1 MAKMTKAEL
10 GKKMVGLEDKLMD
23 LIPIEEQDAMKTKRS
38 KILDK
43 VSNFVAD
50 LEQNLKDNTL
60 AVIQALFDEGANCLA
75 VEAEVKK
82 AAKKAK
88 KAESEENAEEPKK
101 KVVKKS
107 AKKAED
113 EPKADKK
120 SAPKK
125 KVEPKAEPKAFEFPK
140 ELEVELDEDEKA
152 VYKMVSIKSLA
163 DIQEDDLIACEWTE
177 EELKEYDYDITGE
190 IKAPKKFD
198 KDIDVCT
205 VNGIGEKFVYAM
217 SAVTDKMYFFKE
229 SEVKKMDSNGMPW
242 RVYRPV
248 A

>member
-38 KILDK
+38 KVLDK

-60 AVIQALFDEGANCLA
+60 AVIQALFNEGVNCLA

-82 AAKKAK
+82 AVK
-88 KAESEENAEEPKK
+88 KAEK

-107 AKKAED
+107 AKKAE

-125 KVEPKAEPKAFEFPK
+125 KAEPKAEPKPFEFPK
-140 ELEVELDEDEKA
+140 ELEVEVDEDEKA

-217 SAVTDKMYFFKE
+217 SAVTDKMYYFKE

>member
-1 MAKMTKAEL
+1 MAKITKREM
-10 GKKMVGLEDKLMD
+10 GQKMVGLEDKLMD

-38 KILDK
+38 KVLDK
-43 VSNFVAD
+43 VSSFVAD
-50 LEQNLKDNTL
+50 LDKNLKDNTL
-60 AVIQALFDEGANCLA
+60 DFVQALFNEGANCLA
-75 VEAEVKK
+75 IEAEVKK
-82 AAKKAK
+82 AAKKSK
-88 KAESEENAEEPKK
+88 KESSEEVAEEPKK

-107 AKKAED
+107 A
-113 EPKADKK
+113 
-120 SAPKK
+120 SKK
-125 KVEPKAEPKAFEFPK
+125 KDEPKAEPKAFEFPE

-177 EELKEYDYDITGE
+177 EQLKEYDYDITGE

-217 SAVTDKMYFFKE
+217 SAVTDKMYYFKE

>member
-1 MAKMTKAEL
+1 MAKITKREM
-10 GKKMVGLEDKLMD
+10 GQKMVGLEDKLMD

-38 KILDK
+38 KVLDK
-43 VSNFVAD
+43 VSSFVAD
-50 LEQNLKDNTL
+50 LDKNLKDNTL
-60 AVIQALFDEGANCLA
+60 DFIQALFNEGANCLA
-75 VEAEVKK
+75 IEAEVKK
-82 AAKKAK
+82 AAKKSK
-88 KAESEENAEEPKK
+88 KESSEEVAEEPKK

-107 AKKAED
+107 A
-113 EPKADKK
+113 
-120 SAPKK
+120 SKK
-125 KVEPKAEPKAFEFPK
+125 KDEPKAEPKAFEFPE
-140 ELEVELDEDEKA
+140 ELEVELDDDEKA

-177 EELKEYDYDITGE
+177 EQLKEYDYDITGE

-198 KDIDVCT
+198 KDVDVCT

-217 SAVTDKMYFFKE
+217 SAVTDKMYYFKE